1 MNLARREFLLLLVA
15 LGAGT
20 AWGVRTGWKDPEQ
33 VAKSLYD
40 FPPFGDVR
48 LLHFTDSHAQ
58 LEPTYY
64 REPNVNLGVGTALG
78 KEPHL
83 VGKYFLEE
91 FGFLPGS
98 AHAYAFT
105 SLDFAH
111 AAKRYGALGGFAH
124 LATLINRLR
133 DNYQAKNTLLLDG
146 GDTWQ
151 GSATALWS
159 TGKDMVDV
167 CNALKVDAMTGH
179 WEFTY
184 GEEVLRANIKRFQG
198 EFLAHNVSLTEEA
211 QFEDKPAYDAES
223 GHVFKPYTIRTLG
236 KASVA
241 IIGQA
246 FPYTPVANP
255 RRFVP
260 DWTFGIREEELQSL
274 VRTIREREKPDVVVL
289 LSHNG
294 MDVDLR
300 LASRVSGLD
309 AVLGG
314 HTHDGVPEMVEIK
327 NSGGVTLVG
336 NAGSSGKFL
345 AVLDLQVGVGKVR
358 DYRYRLLPVFSE
370 LLPAHPEVQ
379 AVLQSWRAPHQQK
392 LSQKLA
398 ISEDLLY
405 RRGNFS
411 GTFDQLICDS
421 LLQHYDAQIALSPGF
436 RWGGTILPGQAITVE
451 DIYDLTG
458 ITYPE
463 TYSTEMSGEQLMAV
477 FEDVADNLFNRNPYY
492 QQGGDMVRVAGLRY
506 AIEPGAENGKRISD
520 MRLADGTPLRVN
532 KRYKVA
538 GWGTVNSIASGPP
551 VWDVLADYLRAH
563 KRIAVKELNQPKL
576 LNVGGNPGYVTGG

>member
-1 MNLARREFLLLLVA
+1 MNLARREFLLLLFA
-15 LGAGT
+15 LGFSAARAG
-20 AWGVRTGWKDPEQ
+20 RTGWKNPEHA
-33 VAKSLYD
+33 AKSLYEI
-40 FPPFGDVR
+40 PSFGDVR

-64 REPNVNLGVGTALG
+64 REPNVNLGLGSAYG

-83 VGKYFLEE
+83 VGAHFLKA

-98 AHAYAFT
+98 ENAYAFT

-111 AAKRYGALGGFAH
+111 AASRYGALGGFAH

-133 DNYQAKNTLLLDG
+133 DSYQAKNTLLLDG

-151 GSATALWS
+151 GSATSLWS
-159 TGKDMVDV
+159 KGSDMVDV

-184 GEEVLRANIKRFQG
+184 GEEVLRANIKRFKG
-198 EFLAHNVSLTEEA
+198 EFLAQNVRLTEEA
-211 QFEDKPAYDAES
+211 QFEDKPAYDPAS

-241 IIGQA
+241 VIGQA

-260 DWTFGIREEELQSL
+260 DWTFGIQEEELQSL
-274 VRTIREREKPDVVVL
+274 VGTIREREKPDVVVL

-309 AVLGG
+309 VILGG
-314 HTHDGVPEMVEIK
+314 HTHDGVPEMVKIK

-345 AVLDLQVGVGKVR
+345 AVLDLQIAARKVR

-370 LLPAHPEVQ
+370 LLPADPEIQALVQ
-379 AVLQSWRAPHQQK
+379 ARRAPYQK
-392 LSQKLA
+392 MLSQKLA
-398 ISEDLLY
+398 VSESLLY
-405 RRGNFS
+405 RRGNFNGS
-411 GTFDQLICDS
+411 FDQLICDS
-421 LLQHYDAQIALSPGF
+421 LLQHYDSQIALSPGF
-436 RWGGTILPGQAITVE
+436 RWGGTILPGQVITVE
-451 DIYDLTG
+451 DVYDLTG
-458 ITYPE
+458 MTYPE
-463 TYSTEMSGEQLMAV
+463 SYSNEMSGEQLMAV
-477 FEDVADNLFNRNPYY
+477 FEDVADNLFNRNPYL
-492 QQGGDMVRVAGLRY
+492 QQGGDMVRVQGLRY
-506 AIEPGAENGKRISD
+506 TIEPGAARGKRISD
-520 MRLADGTPLRVN
+520 MRLADGTPVQAK

-538 GWGTVNSIASGPP
+538 GWGAVNSIAPGPP
-551 VWDVLADYLRAH
+551 IWDVLAKYLRAH
-563 KRIAVKELNQPKL
+563 QRVEVKDLNQPKL
-576 LNVGGNPGYVTGG
+576 LNLAGNPGYAAES